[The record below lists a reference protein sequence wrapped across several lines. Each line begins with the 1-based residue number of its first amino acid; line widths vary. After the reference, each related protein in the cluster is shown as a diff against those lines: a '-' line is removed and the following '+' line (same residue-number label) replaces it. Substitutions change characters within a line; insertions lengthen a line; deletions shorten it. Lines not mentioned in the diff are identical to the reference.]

1 MLILSQKNTT
11 PIIAAIDTIQIKKG
25 NNALPTST
33 IFINIKLNNSII
45 NDIEKLNIN
54 KPVSMIVSGSVISL
68 ILSDKYRREKNNN
81 NITGKHQVNVKR
93 LSFLLSIPKLAM
105 SLKLNNVNIHKI
117 KNIPIEYPAT
127 KPPDVNSIINDIS
140 ITIYIIN
147 RVIDDI
153 NSDDPAIVVLYIIL
167 L

>member
-1 MLILSQKNTT
+1 M
-11 PIIAAIDTIQIKKG
+11 
-25 NNALPTST
+25 
-33 IFINIKLNNSII
+33 
-45 NDIEKLNIN
+45 
-54 KPVSMIVSGSVISL
+54 
-68 ILSDKYRREKNNN
+68 
-81 NITGKHQVNVKR
+81 TGKHQVNVKIL
-93 LSFLLSIPKLAM
+93 LSLLSIPKFPIFF
-105 SLKLNNVNIHKI
+105 KLNNVNIHKI

-127 KPPDVNSIINDIS
+127 KPPDVNNIINDIS

>member
-1 MLILSQKNTT
+1 M
-11 PIIAAIDTIQIKKG
+11 IDTIPIKKG
-25 NNALPTST
+25 NNTLPTST
-33 IFINIKLNNSII
+33 IFINTKLNKSIIIDTEKLNN
-45 NDIEKLNIN
+45 NNPVNI
-54 KPVSMIVSGSVISL
+54 IVSGSVISL
-68 ILSDKYRREKNNN
+68 ILSDKYCREKNNN

-93 LSFLLSIPKLAM
+93 LSSLLSIPKLAM
-105 SLKLNNVNIHKI
+105 FLKLHNVIIHKI

-127 KPPDVNSIINDIS
+127 NPPDVNNIINDIS

>member
-1 MLILSQKNTT
+1 MN
-11 PIIAAIDTIQIKKG
+11 PIDKKI
-25 NNALPTST
+25 NHLNLLL

-45 NDIEKLNIN
+45 IEIEKLNNN
-54 KPVSMIVSGSVISL
+54 KPVHIIVSGSVISL
-68 ILSDKYRREKNNN
+68 ILSDKYFLEKNNN

-93 LSFLLSIPKLAM
+93 LSLSLSIPKLAM
-105 SLKLNNVNIHKI
+105 FLKLNNVNIHKI

-127 KPPDVNSIINDIS
+127 KPPDVNNIINDIS

>member
-1 MLILSQKNTT
+1 M
-11 PIIAAIDTIQIKKG
+11 
-25 NNALPTST
+25 
-33 IFINIKLNNSII
+33 F
-45 NDIEKLNIN
+45 
-54 KPVSMIVSGSVISL
+54 
-68 ILSDKYRREKNNN
+68 
-81 NITGKHQVNVKR
+81 
-93 LSFLLSIPKLAM
+93 
-105 SLKLNNVNIHKI
+105 LKLHNVNIHKI

-127 KPPDVNSIINDIS
+127 KPPDVNNIINDIS